1 MPPSSR
7 KRNKGK
13 ERKAKQLAKK
23 EEFERTDAHR
33 IWRSRLCNTSI
44 GCNHGCDV
52 AISDDHPVSS
62 FMDQFIINAHYKDM
76 VVSEILTVLFDT
88 HPQVWNNE
96 SYRKLVIDILIRI
109 GTNILLNEAE
119 LTWPIRFAQAIM
131 PLEHFNERNDIIE
144 VANKRVVT
152 SKWIDLEPDSSSIR
166 RDCLKFY
173 RKRISCK
180 CLKKMH
186 LEARKSETKMGI
198 CWHCKAERERTTLNL
213 YVASV

>member
-33 IWRSRLCNTSI
+33 IWRRRLCNTSI

-76 VVSEILTVLFDT
+76 VVSEILTVFDT

-119 LTWPIRFAQAIM
+119 LTWLKPLCRSNISTKEMISLKSQINGLIR
-131 PLEHFNERNDIIE
+131 
-144 VANKRVVT
+144 
-152 SKWIDLEPDSSSIR
+152 S
-166 RDCLKFY
+166 
-173 RKRISCK
+173 
-180 CLKKMH
+180 
-186 LEARKSETKMGI
+186 
-198 CWHCKAERERTTLNL
+198 
-213 YVASV
+213 